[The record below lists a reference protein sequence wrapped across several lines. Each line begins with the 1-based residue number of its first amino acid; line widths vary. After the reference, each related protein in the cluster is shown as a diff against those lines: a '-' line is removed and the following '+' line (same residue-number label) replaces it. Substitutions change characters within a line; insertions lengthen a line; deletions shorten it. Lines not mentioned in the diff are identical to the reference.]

1 MNSHAK
7 QDERARKRGFVSIG
21 QINSKLLYNERK
33 RKGSGCE
40 ADIYISDALCV
51 NKYRIIFKMEVK
63 GNGYIF
69 KSRQ

>member
-1 MNSHAK
+1 MSAK
-7 QDERARKRGFVSIG
+7 EK
-21 QINSKLLYNERK
+21 K
-33 RKGSGCE
+33 

>member
-1 MNSHAK
+1 MNCDIMSAK
-7 QDERARKRGFVSIG
+7 EK
-21 QINSKLLYNERK
+21 
-33 RKGSGCE
+33 E
-40 ADIYISDALCV
+40 ADVYISDALCV